1 MPLYLLLPHVLMNGR
16 LHTKQTASFNSHRPL
31 ISPCHAS
38 LTLTH
43 RKNHSTQQICAPH
56 GEGLTHNDLTL
67 RNARLPGH
75 AQHTDTQCNGWSH
88 NRWMDDTQRTQRK
101 DTQRMDTQR
110 MDTQRK
116 DTQRMDKQRM
126 DTQQLS
132 NTPTVH
138 AVLARAAAS
147 TAKYRHR

>member
-1 MPLYLLLPHVLMNGR
+1 
-16 LHTKQTASFNSHRPL
+16 
-31 ISPCHAS
+31 
-38 LTLTH
+38 
-43 RKNHSTQQICAPH
+43 
-56 GEGLTHNDLTL
+56 
-67 RNARLPGH
+67 
-75 AQHTDTQCNGWSH
+75 
-88 NRWMDDTQRTQRK
+88 MDDTQRMDKQRMGTQRK
-101 DTQRMDTQR
+101 DTQRMDKQR

-147 TAKYRHR
+147 AYDVGTVFPRA